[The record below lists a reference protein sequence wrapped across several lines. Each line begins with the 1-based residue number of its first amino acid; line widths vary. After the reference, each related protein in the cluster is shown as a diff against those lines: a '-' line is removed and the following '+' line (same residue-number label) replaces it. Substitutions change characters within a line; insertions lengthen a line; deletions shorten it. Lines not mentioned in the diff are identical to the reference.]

1 MEGGHVPMLF
11 RKKRLFQSLNDE
23 LLFALERAKDE
34 WLMRKKLLEKSIEP
48 SDLLDYELK
57 LAEAKYLFLL
67 REAKLRKL
75 TLKR

>member
-1 MEGGHVPMLF
+1 MLF
-11 RKKRLFQSLNDE
+11 RKKRLFQSVNHD
-23 LLFALERAKDE
+23 LLFALEKVKDE
-34 WLMRKKLLEKSIEP
+34 WMMRKKLIEKSIEP
-48 SDLLDYELK
+48 SDLLEYELK

>member
-1 MEGGHVPMLF
+1 MFF
-11 RKKRLFQSLNDE
+11 RKKRLLQAINDE
-23 LLFALERAKDE
+23 LLFVLEKAKDE
-34 WLMRKKLLEKSIEP
+34 WMMRKKLIEKSIEP

-67 REAKLRKL
+67 REAKSRKL

>member
-1 MEGGHVPMLF
+1 MLF
-11 RKKRLFQSLNDE
+11 RKKRLFQSINND
-23 LLFALERAKDE
+23 LLFTLEKTKDE
-34 WLMRKKLLEKSIEP
+34 WMMQKKLIEKSIEP
-48 SDLLDYELK
+48 SDLLQYELK

>member
-1 MEGGHVPMLF
+1 MLF
-11 RKKRLFQSLNDE
+11 RKKRLFQTVNED
-23 LLFALERAKDE
+23 LLFTLEKAKEE
-34 WLMRKKLLEKSIEP
+34 WLMRKKLIEKSIEP

-67 REAKLRKL
+67 KEAKLQKL